1 MKRKNSPN
9 TKAFWKRWKKLFL
22 WNKIKRKKIYNCSNY
37 HCLKCYSAFS
47 VLFTTKLYIQH
58 WNLQNC
64 QNLFESISSSNWVD
78 GKIQFNF
85 FTLQQVH
92 SFVHWTFIKQWRQSL
107 NQTET
112 KRRECDTYHPR
123 PFWRWAGSWEARLR
137 HWCWPKPTPGI
148 QWTEQADLGKRYV
161 RSHSH

>member
-1 MKRKNSPN
+1 VKRKNSPN

-78 GKIQFNF
+78 GKIQFNL

-92 SFVHWTFIKQWRQSL
+92 SFVHWTFIKQWRL